1 MLPSPSPQIVTITL
15 WRLPHEIAFLRI
27 QAKLRNAVDRIRM
40 LDKDLG
46 VEVVEVW

>member
-1 MLPSPSPQIVTITL
+1 MLPSPSSQIVTIIL
-15 WRLPHEIAFLRI
+15 WRLPHEIASLRI

-40 LDKDLG
+40 LDMDQG